1 MTSARQGLK
10 AVAPNFAP
18 NFELTHYA
26 VRGGSPALVHLPRDR
41 CRLPAMS
48 KSRDKSVKFEDAI
61 ADLESIIERIES
73 GQIGLEECIAEY
85 ERGMKLAGRCQEIL
99 DTVQKK
105 IAELA
110 LDEGKLRVKGGGP
123 DGDSGGNSEGDAGG
137 DAAEDESDEE
147 VSADEDFDEE
157 RE

>member
-1 MTSARQGLK
+1 M
-10 AVAPNFAP
+10 
-18 NFELTHYA
+18 
-26 VRGGSPALVHLPRDR
+26 
-41 CRLPAMS
+41 
-48 KSRDKSVKFEDAI
+48 KFEDAI

-73 GQIGLEECIAEY
+73 GEIGLEECIAEY

-110 LDEGKLRVKGGGP
+110 LEEGKLRVKGGAGAH
-123 DGDSGGNSEGDAGG
+123 DELGTTGGGDSVDES
-137 DAAEDESDEE
+137 AED
-147 VSADEDFDEE
+147 VSADEDSDEE

>member
-1 MTSARQGLK
+1 
-10 AVAPNFAP
+10 
-18 NFELTHYA
+18 
-26 VRGGSPALVHLPRDR
+26 
-41 CRLPAMS
+41 MS

-61 ADLESIIERIES
+61 SDLESIIERIES
-73 GQIGLEECIAEY
+73 GEIGLEECIAEY

-110 LDEGKLRVKGGGP
+110 LEEGKLRVKGGSGVHDEP
-123 DGDSGGNSEGDAGG
+123 GTTGAGDSVDEGA
-137 DAAEDESDEE
+137 EE
-147 VSADEDFDEE
+147 VSADEDSDE